1 MCEILSWLIKWKSA
15 SSRSLNLS
23 SLSRR
28 RLPCRH
34 SAECEA
40 SPITIIRMCVL
51 CTFEY
56 NVQNNYISIAKHV
69 ERKEW
74 KKKRNTKIL

>member
-1 MCEILSWLIKWKSA
+1 MCVGFICVNKLKSA
-15 SSRSLNLS
+15 SSCIVLRIQVH
-23 SLSRR
+23 SRVVV
-28 RLPCRH
+28 CH
-34 SAECEA
+34 VVECET

-69 ERKEW
+69 ERKE
-74 KKKRNTKIL
+74 